1 MKPVHLKHALA
12 RSWRG
17 ATAALVLLGM
27 AGVAEAAAA
36 RMPTADRVYV
46 HRLARHLRASGARL
60 HGVWWCVTCREQKEL
75 FGDAATLLPYV
86 EGNGGDSMLTG
97 FPTWVIA
104 GRRIEGA
111 LPLDSLAARSGFRR

>member
-1 MKPVHLKHALA
+1 MIAAFLNTRV

-17 ATAALVLLGM
+17 ATAALVLLVL
-27 AGVAEAAAA
+27 AGGAEAVPA
-36 RMPTADRVYV
+36 RSSAGDRVYA

-86 EGNGGDSMLTG
+86 EGNGGDSTLTG
-97 FPTWVIA
+97 FPTWVIK

-111 LPLDSLAARSGFRR
+111 LPLDSLAARSGFKR